1 MRSEVTSDPPAMT
14 HAGMRVAL
22 DHAGKWLL
30 NLSHFRTA
38 LGADRSQPYGLIA
51 YGCTEGHDEHYEPER
66 PC

>member
-1 MRSEVTSDPPAMT
+1 
-14 HAGMRVAL
+14 MRVAL

-51 YGCTEGHDEHYEPER
+51 TGAPRVTTSTMNLSAPAEAFKEVSGP
-66 PC
+66 